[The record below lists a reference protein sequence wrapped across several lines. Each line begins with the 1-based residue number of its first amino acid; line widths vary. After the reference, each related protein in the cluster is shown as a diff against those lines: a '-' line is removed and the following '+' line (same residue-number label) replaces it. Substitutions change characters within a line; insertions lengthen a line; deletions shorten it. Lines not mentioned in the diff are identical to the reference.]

1 MEIVGDVFSEGRELD
16 LYRDT
21 RATTTDDFLL
31 WGQPLGG
38 YTSPRGLYV
47 MVKKPLDRGH
57 VQFVYGVFS
66 TTDKDKDG
74 EARVRVISTC
84 LQDLL

>member
-1 MEIVGDVFSEGRELD
+1 MEILDDIYSEARELD

-21 RATTTDDFLL
+21 RATTIDDFTL
-31 WGQPLGG
+31 WGQPVGG
-38 YTSPRGLYV
+38 YTSPHGLYL

-66 TTDKDKDG
+66 ATDKQAEG
-74 EARVRVISTC
+74 R
-84 LQDLL
+84 